1 MCGVVDENVS
11 RVYAEALNDGS
22 VLAHVLAL
30 AVDGATVALVEDDG
44 KAAEAVGDELVEDD
58 RLVVEV
64 VPVVPSSELVEAQ
77 MNRRPGEDLNLKLER
92 YPELLEFPG
101 HMELHPP
108 VEFLKPLEPARLM
121 EVVLQMAASR
131 ATTSL
136 PELFHSHRSDVLEI
150 ADYFAQFLHRTN
162 WLEV

>member
-1 MCGVVDENVS
+1 M
-11 RVYAEALNDGS
+11 
-22 VLAHVLAL
+22 
-30 AVDGATVALVEDDG
+30 
-44 KAAEAVGDELVEDD
+44 GDELVEDD

-77 MNRRPGEDLNLKLER
+77 MNRRPGEDLILKLER

-101 HMELHPP
+101 HMELHPT
-108 VEFLKPLEPARLM
+108 VEFLKPSEPAQLM

-150 ADYFAQFLHRTN
+150 ANYFAQFLHWTN